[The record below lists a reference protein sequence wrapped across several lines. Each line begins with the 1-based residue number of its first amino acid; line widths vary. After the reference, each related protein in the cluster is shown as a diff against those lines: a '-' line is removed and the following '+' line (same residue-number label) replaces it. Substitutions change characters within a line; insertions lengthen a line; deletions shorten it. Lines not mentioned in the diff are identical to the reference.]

1 MEIVKQSKEHLQ
13 DVEMN
18 YFEHCIFSMCLSLQF
33 LLAPIFAFFHALI
46 PGIFTT
52 SSSDYSELI
61 ETILKHNTSKKVN

>member
-33 LLAPIFAFFHALI
+33 LLASIFAFFHALI

-52 SSSDYSELI
+52 SSSDYSTLI
-61 ETILKHNTSKKVN
+61 ESILKHSSSKKDI

>member
-33 LLAPIFAFFHALI
+33 LLASIFAFFHALI

-52 SSSDYSELI
+52 SSSDYSMLI
-61 ETILKHNTSKKVN
+61 ESILKHSSSKKDI